1 MVISWHLAG
10 CTGVIGVSTHTI
22 CVTVGHVIGIRL
34 LLCND
39 GGVALFRRNGSVVHE
54 ACYFCCNRCGK
65 LWVSG
70 GWRIGLVLNF

>member
-39 GGVALFRRNGSVVHE
+39 GGVALFRINDSVGHE
-54 ACYFCCNRCGK
+54 A
-65 LWVSG
+65 
-70 GWRIGLVLNF
+70 